1 MDSHDVEINWV
12 VFVSFLGVCMS
23 DTELPHTFSGAW
35 KPVIL
40 EPAMCLPCLCF
51 LLLGMGQVFSS
62 AQQLSTMVKKVCAQY
77 SIL

>member
-1 MDSHDVEINWV
+1 MDSYEVEINWV

-23 DTELPHTFSGAW
+23 DTELPHIPSGPW

-40 EPAMCLPCLCF
+40 ELAMCLPCLCF
-51 LLLGMGQVFSS
+51 LLLGMGQMSSS
-62 AQQLSTMVKKVCAQY
+62 AQQLSTMIKKVGAQY